1 MDRTQYTNLAKAW
14 EFTEEHARERESDA
28 LTDTR
33 TAADESGQLQGS
45 AAQARLL
52 GMLVR
57 ITGAASV
64 IAVGTGSLVETLQL
78 AHALDN
84 KGLLTAVDSTAQ
96 GIALIRKAFAELQ
109 DETDTTLR
117 AVNAPASVFLPRLNA
132 NDYDLIVVAGDAEN
146 YAATF
151 AQASRLLRVHG
162 VIVFTDVLALEDGQ
176 GGVINP
182 ADRSDKAIAMRELL
196 TPSKMTKV
204 SSPRSPLTAP
214 ACSSPTKSNS
224 VLGSPRRG
232 EPLYLAYLTIA
243 LTATST
249 ASSASSVTVTSFGSI
264 VEIMPCSATGP
275 LSQSKSPCQYSLP

>member
-57 ITGAASV
+57 ITGAASA

-132 NDYDLIVVAGDAEN
+132 NDYDLIGGGGRRRELCRHVRPGLPV
-146 YAATF
+146 
-151 AQASRLLRVHG
+151 LLRVHG

-182 ADRSDKAIAMRELL
+182 ADRSDKAIAMRE
-196 TPSKMTKV
+196 
-204 SSPRSPLTAP
+204 A
-214 ACSSPTKSNS
+214 AHH
-224 VLGSPRRG
+224 RRR
-232 EPLYLAYLTIA
+232 
-243 LTATST
+243 
-249 ASSASSVTVTSFGSI
+249 
-264 VEIMPCSATGP
+264 
-275 LSQSKSPCQYSLP
+275 

>member
-1 MDRTQYTNLAKAW
+1 M
-14 EFTEEHARERESDA
+14 
-28 LTDTR
+28 
-33 TAADESGQLQGS
+33 
-45 AAQARLL
+45 
-52 GMLVR
+52 
-57 ITGAASV
+57 
-64 IAVGTGSLVETLQL
+64 QL

-176 GGVINP
+176 G
-182 ADRSDKAIAMRELL
+182 A
-196 TPSKMTKV
+196 
-204 SSPRSPLTAP
+204 
-214 ACSSPTKSNS
+214 
-224 VLGSPRRG
+224 
-232 EPLYLAYLTIA
+232 
-243 LTATST
+243 
-249 ASSASSVTVTSFGSI
+249 
-264 VEIMPCSATGP
+264 
-275 LSQSKSPCQYSLP
+275 

>member
-14 EFTEEHARERESDA
+14 EFTEEHARERESNA
-28 LTDTR
+28 LTDAR
-33 TAADESGQLQGS
+33 TAADKSGQLQGS

-132 NDYDLIVVAGDAEN
+132 NDYDLIVVSVSSCSSANALRIRELCRHVRPGLPS
-146 YAATF
+146 AAR
-151 AQASRLLRVHG
+151 ARRDRVHRCAG
-162 VIVFTDVLALEDGQ
+162 VGGRSGRHDQSGRPQRQ
-176 GGVINP
+176 GHRH
-182 ADRSDKAIAMRELL
+182 A
-196 TPSKMTKV
+196 
-204 SSPRSPLTAP
+204 
-214 ACSSPTKSNS
+214 
-224 VLGSPRRG
+224 
-232 EPLYLAYLTIA
+232 
-243 LTATST
+243 
-249 ASSASSVTVTSFGSI
+249 
-264 VEIMPCSATGP
+264 
-275 LSQSKSPCQYSLP
+275 

>member
-1 MDRTQYTNLAKAW
+1 MDRTSYTNLAKSW
-14 EFTEEHARERESDA
+14 EYVEDHAFSRQSAELNA
-28 LTDTR
+28 IR
-33 TAADESGQLQGS
+33 TAAEEAGIPQGS
-45 AAQARLL
+45 AAQAELL
-52 GMLVR
+52 RMLVR
-57 ITGAASV
+57 MLDASSV
-64 IAVGTGSLVETLQL
+64 IAIGTGSVVETMQL
-78 AHALDN
+78 INGLDN
-84 KGLLTAVDSTAQ
+84 AGQLTAVDSSTQ

-196 TPSKMTKV
+196 TTVEDDEGFEST
-204 SSPRSPLTAP
+204 LTP
-214 ACSSPTKSNS
+214 DGTG
-224 VLGSPRRG
+224 L
-232 EPLYLAYLTIA
+232 LIAY
-243 LTATST
+243 
-249 ASSASSVTVTSFGSI
+249 
-264 VEIMPCSATGP
+264 
-275 LSQSKSPCQYSLP
+275 KK

>member
-1 MDRTQYTNLAKAW
+1 M
-14 EFTEEHARERESDA
+14 
-28 LTDTR
+28 
-33 TAADESGQLQGS
+33 
-45 AAQARLL
+45 
-52 GMLVR
+52 
-57 ITGAASV
+57 
-64 IAVGTGSLVETLQL
+64 
-78 AHALDN
+78 
-84 KGLLTAVDSTAQ
+84 
-96 GIALIRKAFAELQ
+96 
-109 DETDTTLR
+109 
-117 AVNAPASVFLPRLNA
+117 
-132 NDYDLIVVAGDAEN
+132 VAGDAEN

-196 TPSKMTKV
+196 TTV
-204 SSPRSPLTAP
+204 EDDE
-214 ACSSPTKSNS
+214 
-224 VLGSPRRG
+224 G
-232 EPLYLAYLTIA
+232 YLTIA

>member
-132 NDYDLIVVAGDAEN
+132 NDYDLIVV
-146 YAATF
+146 
-151 AQASRLLRVHG
+151 
-162 VIVFTDVLALEDGQ
+162 FTDVLALEDGQ

-196 TPSKMTKV
+196 TTVEDDEGFEST
-204 SSPRSPLTAP
+204 LTP
-214 ACSSPTKSNS
+214 DGTG
-224 VLGSPRRG
+224 L
-232 EPLYLAYLTIA
+232 LIAY
-243 LTATST
+243 
-249 ASSASSVTVTSFGSI
+249 
-264 VEIMPCSATGP
+264 
-275 LSQSKSPCQYSLP
+275 KK